1 MGERCPCCG
10 RAVRVVTGDEGT
22 SHYELVADPEL
33 TRLREGNHPDDYD
46 PHSSLIKAR
55 AELTRLREGLE
66 HIAAGGFVH
75 ARDPVNYARN
85 LLDGDA

>member
-1 MGERCPCCG
+1 VQAYRFREEAEMGERCPCCG

-33 TRLREGNHPDDYD
+33 TRLREG
-46 PHSSLIKAR
+46 
-55 AELTRLREGLE
+55 LE